1 MFHWFIF
8 FCFGFLLLF
17 TNCILK
23 QTHILYW
30 NIIIFISLFML
41 QRLQTLNIMRSHSHL
56 YWNLRLNTHD
66 FKMWRLIF
74 FYTNLYCW
82 LSLVFLMYNWLV
94 HFFFSVICR
103 KLPYYLVLSAVII
116 DDAPIPY
123 SAKLNNLDIVM
134 SWEIQI
140 SNVIQKVYF
149 LLSRL
154 WCTASLTPIDSSLGN
169 CRRLNLAY
177 NSCTKFLV
185 LSTSLI
191 MPGVS
196 WELH

>member
-1 MFHWFIF
+1 VTSHF
-8 FCFGFLLLF
+8 FLYQFVLL
-17 TNCILK
+17 T
-23 QTHILYW
+23 
-30 NIIIFISLFML
+30 IS
-41 QRLQTLNIMRSHSHL
+41 R
-56 YWNLRLNTHD
+56 
-66 FKMWRLIF
+66 F
-74 FYTNLYCW
+74 FSCTT
-82 LSLVFLMYNWLV
+82 
-94 HFFFSVICR
+94 FFSVICR
-103 KLPYYLVLSAVII
+103 KLPYYLVLPAVII

-154 WCTASLTPIDSSLGN
+154 WCTASLTPVDSSLGN
-169 CRRLNLAY
+169 RRRLNLAY
-177 NSCTKFLV
+177 NSYTKFLV